1 MAGAGSLQVAV
12 RRATQEDIQ
21 RLAAVLAPEVGAEQ
35 VNRRWQEHQAGYR
48 EMLIAE
54 LMGQPAGTVSTGG
67 HRFQSPG
74 SLRMFALDVGAVFR
88 SQGIGTA
95 LIKAVENEAR
105 RKGLKSVNL
114 EVALQNPDA
123 LRLYERLGYRRTG
136 ERVVDRWTR
145 LADDGDVDQVED
157 LSWVMTKE
165 LRGSSEG

>member
-1 MAGAGSLQVAV
+1 
-12 RRATQEDIQ
+12 
-21 RLAAVLAPEVGAEQ
+21 
-35 VNRRWQEHQAGYR
+35 
-48 EMLIAE
+48 
-54 LMGQPAGTVSTGG
+54 
-67 HRFQSPG
+67 
-74 SLRMFALDVGAVFR
+74 MFALDVGAVFR

-157 LSWVMTKE
+157 LSWVMT
-165 LRGSSEG
+165 